1 MLKQNIKVHKVVVIL
16 EISMQF
22 ERLKST
28 VWMPLC

>member
-28 VWMPLC
+28 V